1 MENKDEEY
9 KPYPRFRR
17 RLYYASLRTVS
28 IGICGGGL
36 KEEKKLLKKGRR
48 LLRFSYRYTQH
59 QKHPSKK
66 KKAIEPKHCHV
77 DVLFSRTREVLRA
90 SCAITSRKKLIWREY
105 VQQYVSVRLLQHQI
119 L

>member
-1 MENKDEEY
+1 MYSLLYSLLCVGLLCNSDNLEQKCSERVVRFSFQVRDTETTRRSFVENKDVY

-48 LLRFSYRYTQH
+48 L
-59 QKHPSKK
+59 
-66 KKAIEPKHCHV
+66 
-77 DVLFSRTREVLRA
+77 
-90 SCAITSRKKLIWREY
+90 
-105 VQQYVSVRLLQHQI
+105 
-119 L
+119 